1 MNCDLLRVG
10 NPEEVE
16 YVIDKIEGLDWVKL
30 LWTCKAKKT
39 VYKHEMLADLYSY
52 NTG

>member
-16 YVIDKIEGLDWVKL
+16 YVIDKIERIGLSEVI
-30 LWTCKAKKT
+30 
-39 VYKHEMLADLYSY
+39 MDL
-52 NTG
+52 